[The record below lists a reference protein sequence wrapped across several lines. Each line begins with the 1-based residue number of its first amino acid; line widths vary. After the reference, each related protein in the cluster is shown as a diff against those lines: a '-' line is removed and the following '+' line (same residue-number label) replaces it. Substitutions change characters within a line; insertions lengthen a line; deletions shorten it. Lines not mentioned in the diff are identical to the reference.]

1 MDEDPAN
8 NIHRD
13 YKDPSGVSV
22 TIFEDGA
29 EQEPQLVAL
38 KKVIIPRIKDFREL
52 HILRHVVRHSHPNIV
67 RLMFSQRRKYKM
79 DVAYTLVFEFI
90 PTTLAKLKQVY
101 SKERN
106 VVDIK
111 LCIWQLFA
119 GLHHL
124 KELNIIH
131 RDIKPANL
139 LVNPKTG
146 RLIIADFGSAIF
158 IPSYPDVYQGTY
170 AVTRYYRPPE
180 LILGAK
186 RYNCMVDVWSAGCIF
201 AELYIGEAL
210 FAGTSAYVQLQLIY
224 NKLGTPSA
232 DDLKDM
238 QVLEKDY
245 ICAIKHQAIYPFGEL
260 FSVFEQLRYPE
271 ESNPASL
278 LVKILDLNPEKR
290 LFGRQLLSDNFFA
303 ELFQEGRRRNNGALV
318 TDAISLEQR
327 QHIIGTEVQ
336 TTN

>member
-1 MDEDPAN
+1 MDEDPA

-22 TIFEDGA
+22 TIRVMDKNLHTRDGNFSFVYRARVSQIFEDGA

-38 KKVIIPRIKDFREL
+38 KKVMIPRIKDFREL
-52 HILRHVVRHSHPNIV
+52 HILRHLVRYPHPNIIK
-67 RLMFSQRRKYKM
+67 LMFSQRRKYKI
-79 DVAYTLVFEFI
+79 DYLQVVYTLVFEFI
-90 PTTLAKLKQVY
+90 PTTLAKLKQEY
-101 SKERN
+101 FRDKN
-106 VVDIK
+106 VIDIK

-124 KELNIIH
+124 RELHIIH

-146 RLIIADFGSAIF
+146 RLTIADFGSAIF
-158 IPSYPDVYQGTY
+158 LPSYPDVYQGTY

-180 LILGAK
+180 LILGAT

-210 FAGTSAYVQLQLIY
+210 FAGANAFLQLQLIY

-232 DDLKDM
+232 DDLKAM

-245 ICAIKHQAIYPFGEL
+245 ICAIRHQAIYPFGEL
-260 FSVFEQLRYPE
+260 FS
-271 ESNPASL
+271 
-278 LVKILDLNPEKR
+278 KGKK
-290 LFGRQLLSDNFFA
+290 
-303 ELFQEGRRRNNGALV
+303 RNNGVLV
-318 TDAISLEQR
+318 ADTISLEQ
-327 QHIIGTEVQ
+327 QKHIL
-336 TTN
+336 